1 VSLLPDV
8 DERRLR
14 RSRRRRRRREQRR
27 RATQLLPQLLTTGNL
42 AAGFY
47 SITLSFRGDIDRAA
61 LVIVFAALFDMLDGR
76 VARLT
81 RSTSRFGGEYDTIAD
96 TVSFGV
102 APAILA
108 YSAGALQE
116 LGWTGWVLAFL
127 YTACAALRLAR
138 FNVTPGR
145 YSGRFDGLASPA
157 AAGMV
162 LSAVWFAGFL
172 RESGL
177 AFEIPAPIAGLGVA
191 VVGLLMVSP
200 IPYRSFKDV
209 RLHGSFGSLVL
220 AVVALVVL
228 LTKPA
233 VTFFVVGVIY
243 VAAGPIEAFW
253 RWRTGRP
260 LTELASAPGAATEPE
275 GAGAGS
281 HE

>member
-1 VSLLPDV
+1 MTPEAE
-8 DERRLR
+8 ERRAR
-14 RSRRRRRRREQRR
+14 RVRRRRQRRERRR
-27 RATQLLPQLLTTGNL
+27 RATQLLPQLLTTANL

-47 SITLSFRGDIDRAA
+47 SVTLSFRGDIERAA
-61 LVIVFAALFDMLDGR
+61 LAIVFAGLFDVLDGR

-81 RSTSRFGGEYDTIAD
+81 RSTSRFGMEYDSIAD

-102 APAILA
+102 APAMLA
-108 YSAGALQE
+108 YSAGALQQ

-127 YTACAALRLAR
+127 YMACAALRLAR

-145 YSGRFDGLASPA
+145 YAGRFDGLASPA

-177 AFEIPAPIAGLGVA
+177 AFEIPAPLAGIGVA

-200 IPYRSFKDV
+200 IPYRSFKNV
-209 RLHGSFGSLVL
+209 HLGGSFSSLVL
-220 AVVALVVL
+220 AVLAGVVL
-228 LTKPA
+228 LTKPS
-233 VTFFVVGVIY
+233 VTFFVVGVAY
-243 VAAGPIEAFW
+243 VLSGPLEALW

-260 LTELASAPGAATEPE
+260 LALSRAPEPLASGPDAEPS
-275 GAGAGS
+275 GDVG
-281 HE
+281 

>member
-1 VSLLPDV
+1 
-8 DERRLR
+8 
-14 RSRRRRRRREQRR
+14 
-27 RATQLLPQLLTTGNL
+27 LLPQLLTTGNL

-47 SITLSFRGDIDRAA
+47 SVTLSFQGNIDRAA
-61 LVIVFAALFDMLDGR
+61 LAIVFAALFDTLDGR

-81 RSTSRFGGEYDTIAD
+81 RSTSRFGMEYDSIAD

-145 YSGRFDGLASPA
+145 YAGRFDGLASPA

-162 LSAVWFAGFL
+162 LAAVWFAGFL

-177 AFEIPAPIAGLGVA
+177 RFDMPAPLAGVGVA

-200 IPYRSFKDV
+200 IPYRSFKNV
-209 RLHGSFGSLVL
+209 QWGGSFSTLVIV
-220 AVVALVVL
+220 VVALVVL
-228 LTKPA
+228 FSKPA
-233 VTFFVVGVIY
+233 VTFFVLGVAY
-243 VAAGPIEAFW
+243 VSSGPIEAIW
-253 RWRTGRP
+253 RWRTGQM
-260 LTELASAPGAATEPE
+260 LTENPPEDPLVASPKDGGIHRE
-275 GAGAGS
+275 
-281 HE
+281 

>member
-1 VSLLPDV
+1 VTPEAE
-8 DERRLR
+8 ERRAR
-14 RSRRRRRRREQRR
+14 RVRRRRQRRERRR
-27 RATQLLPQLLTTGNL
+27 RATQLLPQLLTTANL

-47 SITLSFRGDIDRAA
+47 SVTLSFRGDIERAA
-61 LVIVFAALFDMLDGR
+61 LAIVFAGLFDVLDGR

-81 RSTSRFGGEYDTIAD
+81 RSTSRFGMEYDSIAD

-102 APAILA
+102 APAMLA
-108 YSAGALQE
+108 YSAGALQQ

-127 YTACAALRLAR
+127 YMACAALRLAR

-145 YSGRFDGLASPA
+145 YTGRFDGLASPA

-177 AFEIPAPIAGLGVA
+177 AFEIPAPLAGMGVA

-200 IPYRSFKDV
+200 IPYRSFKNV
-209 RLHGSFGSLVL
+209 HLGGSFSSLVL
-220 AVVALVVL
+220 AVLAGVVL
-228 LTKPA
+228 LTKPS
-233 VTFFVVGVIY
+233 VTFFVVGVAY
-243 VAAGPIEAFW
+243 VLSGPLEALW

-260 LTELASAPGAATEPE
+260 LVETRPPEPLPSEPG
-275 GAGAGS
+275 GDVG
-281 HE
+281 

>member
-1 VSLLPDV
+1 VSGPIGA
-8 DERRLR
+8 EEQRTRRA
-14 RSRRRRRRREQRR
+14 RRRRQRRERGR
-27 RATQLLPQLLTTGNL
+27 RAAALLPQLLTTGNL

-47 SITLSFRGDIDRAA
+47 SVTLSFQGDIDRAA
-61 LVIVFAALFDMLDGR
+61 LAIVFAALFDTLDGR

-81 RSTSRFGGEYDTIAD
+81 RSTSRFGMEYDSIAD

-145 YSGRFDGLASPA
+145 YAGRFDGLASPA

-177 AFEIPAPIAGLGVA
+177 HFDMPAPLAGFGVA

-200 IPYRSFKDV
+200 IPYRSFKNV
-209 RLHGSFGSLVL
+209 KLGGSFSTLVIV
-220 AVVALVVL
+220 VVAGVVL
-228 LTKPA
+228 FSKPA
-233 VTFFVVGVIY
+233 VTFFLLGVVY
-243 VAAGPIEAFW
+243 VSSGPIEAIW
-253 RWRTGRP
+253 RWRTGGV
-260 LTELASAPGAATEPE
+260 LTENPPEEPLV
-275 GAGAGS
+275 AGPKDGGIP
-281 HE
+281 HG

>member
-1 VSLLPDV
+1 
-8 DERRLR
+8 
-14 RSRRRRRRREQRR
+14 
-27 RATQLLPQLLTTGNL
+27 
-42 AAGFY
+42 
-47 SITLSFRGDIDRAA
+47 
-61 LVIVFAALFDMLDGR
+61 
-76 VARLT
+76 
-81 RSTSRFGGEYDTIAD
+81 
-96 TVSFGV
+96 
-102 APAILA
+102 
-108 YSAGALQE
+108 
-116 LGWTGWVLAFL
+116 VLAFL

-145 YSGRFDGLASPA
+145 YAGRFDGLASPA

-162 LSAVWFAGFL
+162 LSAVWFSGFL

-220 AVVALVVL
+220 VVVALVVL
-228 LTKPA
+228 LTKPS
-233 VTFFVVGVIY
+233 VTFFLAGMAY
-243 VAAGPIEAFW
+243 VASGPIEAFW

-260 LTELASAPGAATEPE
+260 LELRVVEPPPPPPTVPVPGGAA
-275 GAGAGS
+275 